1 MAVVDLDRQRIERR
15 DFPVSRR
22 GYDPAAV
29 DAHLRDLADAFQER
43 ERQLAASGPPSLAA
57 EASAQVQSILAAA
70 EAAAADIE
78 RQALESAT
86 AEREQAARD
95 AARTR
100 EEAIEH
106 ARSHVAAVSDAASA
120 LLERVGS
127 MDAEVGSLLESVRAS
142 AARLGSELRAVDVNM
157 GELYDAASGRA
168 REATDAVAKSEPT
181 APAKGTP
188 LPGPPTG
195 PAFPEPPTPSAPSK
209 SAAARTARG
218 SSARRAT
225 RAPARDSGAG
235 EGGGE
240 SGAGDE
246 GAEGGDLDSAR
257 LVALNMAL
265 NGESRAS
272 TDRYLAENF
281 RLAERQ
287 KLIDEV
293 YAAIEA

>member
-1 MAVVDLDRQRIERR
+1 MAAVDLDRQRIERR

-29 DAHLRDLADAFQER
+29 DAHLRDLADSVER
-43 ERQLAASGPPSLAA
+43 ERERAAASGPPSLAA

-78 RQALESAT
+78 RQALEGAT

-95 AARTR
+95 AVRTR
-100 EEAIEH
+100 EQAIEH
-106 ARSHVAAVSDAASA
+106 ARSHVAAVSQAASV

-127 MDAEVGSLLESVRAS
+127 MDAEVSSLVETLRAS

-168 REATDAVAKSEPT
+168 REPTDAVAQSEPT
-181 APAKGTP
+181 APAGDTP
-188 LPGPPTG
+188 TRPAPTG
-195 PAFPEPPTPSAPSK
+195 PASPEPPAPSAPTT
-209 SAAARTARG
+209 SARVRSAGGGSARG
-218 SSARRAT
+218 AT
-225 RAPARDSGAG
+225 RAPARGSRAG
-235 EGGGE
+235 DEGGGE
-240 SGAGDE
+240 GRG
-246 GAEGGDLDSAR
+246 GGGEGGDLDSAR

-265 NGESRAS
+265 NGESRAD
-272 TDRYLAENF
+272 TDRYLAQNF
-281 RLAERQ
+281 ELADRQ

>member
-1 MAVVDLDRQRIERR
+1 MAAVELDRQRIERR

-29 DAHLRDLADAFQER
+29 DAHLRDLAETVER
-43 ERQLAASGPPSLAA
+43 ERERAAASGPPSLAA

-78 RQALESAT
+78 RQALEGAT

-95 AARTR
+95 AVRTR
-100 EEAIEH
+100 EQAIEH
-106 ARSHVAAVSDAASA
+106 ARSHVAAVSQAASV

-127 MDAEVGSLLESVRAS
+127 MDAEVSSLVETLRAS

-168 REATDAVAKSEPT
+168 REPTDAVAQSEPT
-181 APAKGTP
+181 APVEGAP
-188 LPGPPTG
+188 PQPAPTG
-195 PAFPEPPTPSAPSK
+195 PAFPEPPTPSATSTGAPER
-209 SAAARTARG
+209 SAGGGTARRP
-218 SSARRAT
+218 A
-225 RAPARDSGAG
+225 RAPAQSSSGDEGGSEGAG
-235 EGGGE
+235 GGGE
-240 SGAGDE
+240 SGDV
-246 GAEGGDLDSAR
+246 DSAR

-265 NGESRAS
+265 NGESRES
-272 TDRYLAENF
+272 TDRYLAQNF
-281 RLAERQ
+281 KLADRQ